1 MAGIYVHI
9 PFCKKACNYC
19 DFHFS
24 TQLNI
29 IPELVNAIKKDL
41 ILNKHYLNNEKIET
55 IYFGGG
61 TPSLL
66 DLNSIEQIISTIHLN
81 YNVVDN
87 IEFTLEANPDDLT
100 KEKIKSLKQLG
111 INRLSIG
118 LQSFIDEELKWM
130 NRSHKAYQSINSV
143 TWAQD
148 EGIENI
154 SIDLIY
160 GSKFQ
165 TLESWKKNI
174 NQVLQLKLPHISA
187 YNLTIEDKTLLGKLN
202 EKGLEPSVNDE
213 FSMQCFDVLICETA
227 KANFIH
233 YEISNFGK
241 EGFFSKHNSNYWKG
255 IHYLGVGPSAHSYN
269 GNSRKWNISNNNQ
282 YIRLINNGQSFSNS
296 EELSKVD
303 EYNEYVLTRLR
314 TIWGVEK
321 TMIDSQFGKS
331 YLSHFETEIQK
342 YLISGDCEFDDNI
355 YFLTNKGKQIADKI
369 TSELFITSNF

>member
-29 IPELVNAIKKDL
+29 IPQLIDAIKKDL
-41 ILNKHYLNNEKIET
+41 ILNKNYLNNEKIET

-66 DLNSIEQIISTIHLN
+66 DLNYIEQIISTIYSN
-81 YNVVDN
+81 FAVENN
-87 IEFTLEANPDDLT
+87 IEFTLEANPDDLNN
-100 KEKIKSLKQLG
+100 EKIKSLKELG

-130 NRSHKAYQSINSV
+130 NRSHTADQSIKSV
-143 TWAQD
+143 TSAQNV
-148 EGIENI
+148 GIENI
-154 SIDLIY
+154 SVDLIY

-174 NQVLQLKLPHISA
+174 YQVFNLQLPHISA

-202 EKGLEPSVNDE
+202 EKGIEPSVNDE
-213 FSMQCFDVLICETA
+213 FSMQCFNVLMNETE

-233 YEISNFGK
+233 YEISNFGRD
-241 EGFFSKHNSNYWKG
+241 GFFSKHNSNYWQG
-255 IHYLGVGPSAHSYN
+255 THYLGVGPSAHSFN
-269 GNSRKWNISNNNQ
+269 ANSRKWNINNNNQ
-282 YIRLINNGQSFSNS
+282 YIRFINEEQTYSNS
-296 EELSKVD
+296 EILSKVD
-303 EYNEYVLTRLR
+303 QYNEYVLTRLR

-321 TMIDSQFGKS
+321 NYIESKFGNS
-331 YLSHFETEIQK
+331 FLSHFETEIQK
-342 YLISGDCEFDDNI
+342 YLFSGDCVFDGKI
-355 YFLTNKGKQIADKI
+355 YFLSISGKHIADKI
-369 TSELFITSNF
+369 TSDLFFTSKY